1 MVTITKEFR
10 FDAAHR
16 LFLKD
21 LTDQEN
27 LEVFGKC
34 SRMHGHTYCLRIT
47 ISGKVQQNG
56 MILNFTDLKQIVE
69 EKIIS
74 RYDHSFLNELDEYKD
89 LPATAENMALYI
101 FKELTSFLE
110 GHGVTLTQVQLYE
123 TQDSW
128 ATVTKDA

>member
-16 LFLKD
+16 LSMKG
-21 LTDQEN
+21 LTDQDN

-34 SRMHGHTYCLRIT
+34 SKVHGHTYCLRIT
-47 ISGKVQQNG
+47 ISGKVQPNG

-69 EKIIS
+69 EKILV
-74 RYDHSFLNELDEYKD
+74 RYDHSFLNELDEYRD
-89 LPATAENMALYI
+89 LPTTAENIALYI
-101 FKELTSFLE
+101 FKELATCLE
-110 GHGVTLTQVQLYE
+110 GHGVALARVKLYE
-123 TQDSW
+123 TPDSW